1 MTKILLAI
9 EESDFTSTAV
19 DAVRRQ
25 FRPEKAEIC
34 LLHVTDPA
42 ICLPL
47 YDGAVQDFDRIE
59 EFREETMKA
68 AQVFTEQTAKQLRD
82 AGYRVQTAVEEGEP
96 RTAIV
101 DFAERIK
108 ADLIVVGSHGR
119 RGLPRI
125 LLGSVSEYVARH
137 APCSV
142 EIVRPVPRAA

>member
-34 LLHVTDPA
+34 LLHVTDAA
-42 ICLPL
+42 IYLPF
-47 YDGAVQDFDRIE
+47 YGGAVQDFDRIE

-82 AGYRVQTAVEEGEP
+82 AGYRVETAVEEGEP
-96 RTAIV
+96 RTTIV
-101 DFAERIK
+101 DYAEGIK